1 MNEPESRSSG
11 ATRRQRAALIAALI
25 VLFGVCAS
33 PLVSWSHAG
42 GGYARW
48 ALIPRHTIL
57 IACIPY
63 AASLALMRRIG
74 LSRRAVLLTG
84 TAMGAV
90 LFVPPTTGSH
100 DIYSYL
106 AYAKLLAHRH
116 LDPLVTQ
123 PVAFGHDPWL
133 RFVLWRHT
141 PSVYGPLW
149 TYATAALAALTGF
162 RLGLTL
168 YLVKALSLAGVGVAA
183 VLAPRMISRDD
194 RERDFVRAAI
204 VWNPLILFAVAG
216 EGHVDGALL
225 GLLIAALF
233 FRSRERNALVSALLV
248 AASLVKIYV
257 VVLLLLHVVDLVRKR
272 DVRGVLTAGAASL
285 AGIATYA
292 PLWRGAQTFTALRV
306 VAGRF
311 TPTLPNAFRD
321 LLEDGFSSHG
331 MSEASANVVGV
342 DAARVAG
349 AVVLA
354 GVLIYLIMRR
364 RDAPAGWR
372 WTMAFGAYVVT
383 SPWFLPWHAI
393 PLVGL
398 GLAAPDLRGGGA
410 LRRAA
415 LAVTATSVV
424 GIAVIRF
431 GVPLIALA
439 IRGRKRSSFVNDGS
453 FATVP

>member
-123 PVAFGHDPWL
+123 PVALGHDPWL

-168 YLVKALSLAGVGVAA
+168 YLVKAISLAGVGVAA
-183 VLAPRMISRDD
+183 ALAPRMISRDD

-248 AASLVKIYV
+248 AASLVK
-257 VVLLLLHVVDLVRKR
+257 
-272 DVRGVLTAGAASL
+272 
-285 AGIATYA
+285 
-292 PLWRGAQTFTALRV
+292 
-306 VAGRF
+306 
-311 TPTLPNAFRD
+311 
-321 LLEDGFSSHG
+321 
-331 MSEASANVVGV
+331 
-342 DAARVAG
+342 
-349 AVVLA
+349 
-354 GVLIYLIMRR
+354 
-364 RDAPAGWR
+364 
-372 WTMAFGAYVVT
+372 
-383 SPWFLPWHAI
+383 
-393 PLVGL
+393 
-398 GLAAPDLRGGGA
+398 
-410 LRRAA
+410 
-415 LAVTATSVV
+415 
-424 GIAVIRF
+424 
-431 GVPLIALA
+431 
-439 IRGRKRSSFVNDGS
+439 
-453 FATVP
+453 